1 MILRTNH
8 RHLAILILILLLTA
22 TQAFAS
28 GSGMPWEAPLNRI
41 ADSITGPVA
50 RVFGLIAIVATG
62 LALALGE
69 GGGIFRRLLQIVFGL
84 SIAFTASSFLLGF
97 FGFGGGAAF

>member
-1 MILRTNH
+1 MILRFKCQ
-8 RHLAILILILLLTA
+8 HLPVLILILLLSA
-22 TQAFAS
+22 TQAFAA
-28 GSGMPWEAPLNRI
+28 GSGMPWEPPLSRI

-50 RVFGLIAIVATG
+50 RVFGLIAIVSTG
-62 LALALGE
+62 FSLAFGE

>member
-1 MILRTNH
+1 MILRFKPQTF
-8 RHLAILILILLLTA
+8 LLLILILLLTA

-28 GSGMPWEAPLNRI
+28 GSGMPWEAPLSRI

-50 RVFGLIAIVATG
+50 RVFGLIAIVSTG
-62 LALALGE
+62 FALAFGE
-69 GGGIFRRLLQIVFGL
+69 GGGVFRRLLQIVFGL

>member
-1 MILRTNH
+1 MILRFKCQ
-8 RHLAILILILLLTA
+8 HLPVLILLLLLSA
-22 TQAFAS
+22 THAFGS

-50 RVFGLIAIVATG
+50 RVFGLIAIVSTG
-62 LALALGE
+62 LTLAFGE
-69 GGGIFRRLLQIVFGL
+69 AGGIFRRLLQIAFGL
-84 SIAFTASSFLLGF
+84 SIAFTAASFFLGF